1 MPKPPVCIGS
11 VHRPYP
17 DNWPWSDPHRH
28 PEDDCKPFEGFDPQE
43 PHEGTSIS
51 NIARHVREA
60 KMAFNSLTSVPALF
74 ATDVEDGDIVIPL
87 PCKCDDDAACNEL
100 METLAK
106 IGKLPDAIWVPALRE
121 TTDSQIS
128 TLAAVDVTT
137 YDPPFYGVAYKRFGR
152 VMVGPVVVHPRF
164 KFHTGDKIYADK
176 NGDLTTTAND
186 TMVGVC
192 LAPGAVYLSQY
203 ASVLKEA
210 LTDLYDNAISDTITK
225 VEQEGLDGDNI
236 GVTTD
241 GAITERPLEVRFG
254 DWVNVKDFGAKGDGK
269 TNDTAAFNAAIAHAQ
284 ELGSNVCLFIPV
296 GDYLVTTLPTVP
308 CYGPGSVKF
317 GSYTYSPFELLF
329 RINGAIQKDENGRY
343 KVDFSKMSKADLA
356 ALIKQLL
363 PTTGGGLTTDE
374 DGKLVLDLSLMTEEQ
389 IRQLIE
395 DMLPETGGGL
405 TTDEDGK
412 LVVDFS
418 QMPKDELEEL
428 IKSLLPTTGGN
439 LETDDDGKLVVK
451 VEELIQDGGG
461 LSIDDDGKIYV
472 DFDSMPTDKFE
483 TMLKSIRV
491 PIWITSTKYFYVNSV
506 TGSDTVVSGIGES
519 QDKPFKTIKACANYV
534 TENYN
539 INSRAVGI
547 LLADGTYNENNI
559 RLGEFSRSTGSIV
572 IRPIDEDS
580 YGVIIND
587 DSGSANA
594 TFIISG
600 GNWYLR
606 GLDIDKVISAYN
618 DGIAHFV
625 SVISGDAGVL
635 ELEGCDI
642 SFSYTGEAPT
652 SGSVYMREIAAYDS
666 AEIVIA
672 ATSKSRNKI
681 VGDMGNNSNLNVVFA
696 ERGGKIK
703 FTGSNTSQA
712 RCTIQSY
719 GTFSAF
725 AFCSNAIITIV
736 GGTQYNPK
744 FEVPLEQTATGKRYG
759 VINRG
764 YIGTGSAGPTFF
776 PGSTDGTVEE
786 SSYSVYI

>member
-192 LAPGAVYLSQY
+192 LAPGAIYLLQFS
-203 ASVLKEA
+203 SVLREA
-210 LTDLYDNAISDTITK
+210 INDLYENATEDAENSTIEKIEEEGIS
-225 VEQEGLDGDNI
+225 GDNI
-236 GVTTD
+236 KVTTD
-241 GAITERPLEVRFG
+241 GATTDRPLELHFG
-254 DWVNVKDFGAKGDGK
+254 DIINVKDFGAKGDGK
-269 TNDTAAFNAAIAHAQ
+269 TNDTAAFDAAIAHLQ
-284 ELGSNVCLFIPV
+284 ELGSNVCLFIPP
-296 GDYLVTTLPTVP
+296 GDYLVTKLPNVP
-308 CYGPGSVKF
+308 CYGPGSIKY
-317 GSYTYSPFELLF
+317 STYTYSPFELLF
-329 RINGAIQKDENGRY
+329 KVNGAIQKDTNGRF
-343 KVDFSKMSKADLA
+343 KVDFTKMSEADLA

-363 PTTGGGLTTDE
+363 PSAGGGLT
-374 DGKLVLDLSLMTEEQ
+374 
-389 IRQLIE
+389 
-395 DMLPETGGGL
+395 
-405 TTDEDGK
+405 
-412 LVVDFS
+412 
-418 QMPKDELEEL
+418 
-428 IKSLLPTTGGN
+428 
-439 LETDDDGKLVVK
+439 TDDDGKLVVDFTQMSE
-451 VEELIQDGGG
+451 EELKEMIESLLPDSGGLTTDEEGKLVIDFSQMTKEQLQDLISQIVQTGGG
-461 LSIDDDGKIYV
+461 LNVDEDGKIYG

-483 TMLKSIRV
+483 AMLKSIRV
-491 PIWITSTKYFYVNSV
+491 PIWVTSTKYFYVNSV

-519 QDKPFKTIKACANYV
+519 QDKPFKTIKACVDYV

-539 INSRAVGI
+539 VNSRTIGI
-547 LLADGTYNENNI
+547 LLADGTYNENDI
-559 RLGEFSRSTGSIV
+559 RLGDFSRSTGAIV
-572 IRPIDEDS
+572 IRPIDKEG

-587 DSGSANA
+587 DSGSVNA
-594 TFIISG
+594 TFRISG

-625 SVISGDAGVL
+625 SVIGSDAGVV

-642 SFSYTGEAPT
+642 SFSYTGDAST

-672 ATSKSRNKI
+672 ATSKSRNKL
-681 VGDMGNNSNLNVVFA
+681 VGDMGNNSNLNIVFA

-703 FTGSNTSQA
+703 FLGSNTSQA
-712 RCTIQSY
+712 NCTIQSY

-736 GGTQYNPK
+736 RGTQYNPK

-759 VINRG
+759 VNNRG

-786 SSYSVYI
+786 SSYSVYL